1 MTRVPQKK
9 FYPCKRLKLSNAPTV
24 AECHHEIIQ
33 FDQEVLEFTHIFD
46 MNALLSSQN
55 LPLNMVLNQFQIIP
69 DKRTQ
74 EYLLPTSLTVSSNG
88 TLSNFSVIS
97 NGLAESYEHERD
109 SGLLRNYHFDSMNLN
124 MGHWIWSNSS
134 PISQAENY
142 QYEVVQEEH
151 R

>member
-1 MTRVPQKK
+1 
-9 FYPCKRLKLSNAPTV
+9 
-24 AECHHEIIQ
+24 
-33 FDQEVLEFTHIFD
+33 
-46 MNALLSSQN
+46 
-55 LPLNMVLNQFQIIP
+55 MVLNQFQIIP

-109 SGLLRNYHFDSMNLN
+109 SGLLRKYHFDSMNLN